1 MKNEVDL
8 TERMLNIKLST
19 DITEKI
25 SDPYGSMWIW
35 GIKSPTWGVQVHA
48 HLLRTMGNLNIAKES
63 HANL

>member
-25 SDPYGSMWIW
+25 SDPCASMWIW
-35 GIKSPTWGVQVHA
+35 GFLRLRIGVQVHA
-48 HLLRTMGNLNIAKES
+48 VLLNKMGLTKFVRPRDGR
-63 HANL
+63 